1 MALYIL
7 IIGLCLCALTTGIF
21 LHFRLSKGG
30 VVGVLTKTIASF
42 CFVIFALFLSTSKNG
57 TGYYGGYTIT
67 CLIVGLVCGLIGDI
81 LLDLKVIYPFHK
93 KQYLLGGMTAFSIGH
108 IFNIFGL
115 LLLALEQVDIFASS
129 HLLTL
134 GIIALGCLILTFI
147 IWIISVKVLKFNF
160 EKFTPIVNLYTFIL
174 LLTTAL
180 SVYLSFI
187 GLTAPVIILAI
198 GFVLFLASDLILS
211 MQYFGGKQESK
222 PLTFANH
229 LLYYAAQIIIAAFI
243 YFI

>member
-1 MALYIL
+1 M
-7 IIGLCLCALTTGIF
+7 
-21 LHFRLSKGG
+21 
-30 VVGVLTKTIASF
+30 
-42 CFVIFALFLSTSKNG
+42 TS
-57 TGYYGGYTIT
+57 
-67 CLIVGLVCGLIGDI
+67 
-81 LLDLKVIYPFHK
+81 
-93 KQYLLGGMTAFSIGH
+93 FSIGH

-115 LLLALEQVDIFASS
+115 ILLALEQVDIFASPY
-129 HLLTL
+129 LITL
-134 GIIALGCLILTFI
+134 GIIALGCLVLTLV
-147 IWIISVKVLKFNF
+147 IWIVSVKVLKFNF
-160 EKFTPIVNLYTFIL
+160 EKFTPIVNVYSFIL

-187 GLTAPVIILAI
+187 GLTAPVFVLAI
-198 GFVLFLASDLILS
+198 GFTLFLASDLILS